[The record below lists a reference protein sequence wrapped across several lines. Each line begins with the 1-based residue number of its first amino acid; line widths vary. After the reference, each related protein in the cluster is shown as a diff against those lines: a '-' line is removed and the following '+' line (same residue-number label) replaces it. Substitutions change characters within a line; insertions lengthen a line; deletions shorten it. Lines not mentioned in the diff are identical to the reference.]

1 MLLISYVTCVDII
14 SQVSLTRWLFLF
26 LDVSTRKL
34 GIIVIILSNGRS
46 EIILPI
52 ARTTKNEVA
61 FALENIFLTFGIYF
75 TWIIN
80 ATKLEALPGFF
91 L

>member
-26 LDVSTRKL
+26 LDVSTLKL

-80 ATKLEALPGFF
+80 ATKL
-91 L
+91 

>member
-26 LDVSTRKL
+26 LDVSTLKL

-52 ARTTKNEVA
+52 APTTKNEVA

-75 TWIIN
+75 TWIII
-80 ATKLEALPGFF
+80 ATKL
-91 L
+91 

>member
-14 SQVSLTRWLFLF
+14 SQVSLTRWLIFLF

-80 ATKLEALPGFF
+80 ATQL
-91 L
+91 

>member
-14 SQVSLTRWLFLF
+14 SQVSLTRWLIL
-26 LDVSTRKL
+26 KL

-80 ATKLEALPGFF
+80 ATKL
-91 L
+91 

>member
-80 ATKLEALPGFF
+80 ATKL
-91 L
+91 